1 MPRART
7 SWPHVSPLGGVYQAG
22 TLSGNPVAMAAGL
35 VMLEKIGRP
44 GFYEALERKGAR
56 LQAGL
61 TKAAADSGITASVAR
76 QGSLFWTVFQ
86 PEAPRAVE
94 NVDATKMPTYG
105 RLHRGLIDRGV
116 YLAPSG
122 WEVGFVS
129 AAHTDA
135 DIDAT
140 VSAVADTFQSWS

>member
-1 MPRART
+1 MGKMAPQG
-7 SWPHVSPLGGVYQAG
+7 PVYQAG

-35 VMLEKIGRP
+35 ATLAKTGRP
-44 GFYEALERKGAR
+44 GFHRDLERKGAR

-61 TKAAADSGITASVAR
+61 EKAARDAKVTATVVR

-86 PEAPRAVE
+86 GEAPRRYEDVKSEGMAL
-94 NVDATKMPTYG
+94 YG

-129 AAHTDA
+129 AAHTDE
-135 DIDAT
+135 DIDETAA
-140 VSAVADTFQSWS
+140 AVADTLQSWS